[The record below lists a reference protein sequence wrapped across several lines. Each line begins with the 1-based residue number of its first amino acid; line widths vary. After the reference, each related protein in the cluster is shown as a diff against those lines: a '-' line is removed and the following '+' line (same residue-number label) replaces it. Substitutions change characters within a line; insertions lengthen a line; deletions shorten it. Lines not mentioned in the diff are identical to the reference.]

1 MLDDDLSY
9 LNSVADEVRSYGFRI
24 DFAGTHAWVAFRDTG
39 GEHIR
44 GIVRKVKNLPFYQ
57 AYMIISEPVVVDMA
71 SLVES
76 HKHLHWVMANHSKI
90 KDFHFVDVSG
100 HENFSVNAISQ
111 LKEQFG

>member
-9 LNSVADEVRSYGFRI
+9 LESVAQEVRGYGFTI
-24 DFAGTHAWVAFRDTG
+24 LYAGTHAFIATRNVG
-39 GEHIR
+39 SEQLV

-57 AYMIISEPVVVDMA
+57 AYMIIKEPSIVDWVD
-71 SLVES
+71 LVEN
-76 HKHLHWVMANHSKI
+76 HRHLHWVMENRLII

-100 HENFSVNAISQ
+100 HENFSKNAIAQ